1 MKKFLLALAALC
13 AATPAALA
21 QNIALDERAPEPRI
35 QSWLDDREPAPAPLT
50 YIEFFH
56 SSNKSSQASLDRL
69 QELSAEYGDRLRII
83 VVVHEP
89 REKVA
94 QLLAPRISDR
104 LGVGFDP
111 AGRNFAAY
119 GVTYVPFGVLL
130 GPRNRALWMGNTL
143 QLTPEIIDR
152 TK

>member
-1 MKKFLLALAALC
+1 MKKILLALAALC
-13 AATPAALA
+13 AAIPAVRA

-56 SSNKSSQASLDRL
+56 SSNKSSLASVERL
-69 QELSAEYGDRLRII
+69 RELSAKAGGRLRII

-94 QLLAPRISDR
+94 QMLAPFVSER

-111 AGRNFAAY
+111 AGRNFTAY
-119 GVTYVPFGVLL
+119 GVSYVPFGVLL
-130 GPRNRALWMGNTL
+130 GARNRALWMGNTL
-143 QLTPEIIDR
+143 QLTPEIIEN